1 MDDRRIQ
8 QGEAPAPTKE
18 RSLGSQIRLWG
29 GLAGAALLLLLLF
42 QNLNRT
48 DVTFLFWEWEVP
60 LVLALIIAA
69 VLGAVAAQVFGY
81 FRRRAK
87 EAELLERA
95 AARRDG
101 DKR

>member
-1 MDDRRIQ
+1 MDDRRPQ
-8 QGEAPAPTKE
+8 QEQDQPDNG
-18 RSLGSQIRLWG
+18 RSLGGQIRLWG

-60 LVLALIIAA
+60 LVLALVLAA
-69 VLGAVAAQVFGY
+69 ALGALAAQVFGY

-87 EAELLERA
+87 EAELRERA
-95 AARRDG
+95 AARRD
-101 DKR
+101 DKKR